1 MADTDVA
8 AFGQPGSTSVPWRTE
23 AALAGARLEPL
34 PRLRGWLH
42 AIATPVVLTASVVL
56 VALAPDAPVRVGA
69 AVFTGCA
76 LANFAV
82 SATMHLGHWQP
93 REALLIRRLDHACI
107 FTSIAGSYTPFALLM
122 LSGWRSTVLLVIS
135 WVGAGLGVTFRLAWP
150 TAPRSLCVA
159 IYVALGWAGVVF
171 IPEFARFTP
180 YAVPVLLV
188 VGVVLYTVGGL
199 VYAWR
204 RPNPI
209 PGWIGFHEVFHAL
222 SIAGF
227 AAHYAA
233 LVIAIGS
240 LR

>member
-1 MADTDVA
+1 
-8 AFGQPGSTSVPWRTE
+8 
-23 AALAGARLEPL
+23 
-34 PRLRGWLH
+34 
-42 AIATPVVLTASVVL
+42 
-56 VALAPDAPVRVGA
+56 
-69 AVFTGCA
+69 
-76 LANFAV
+76 
-82 SATMHLGHWQP
+82 
-93 REALLIRRLDHACI
+93 
-107 FTSIAGSYTPFALLM
+107 M
-122 LSGWRSTVLLVIS
+122 LSGWRSTLLLVIS

-150 TAPRSLCVA
+150 TAPRSLCVP

-180 YAVPVLLV
+180 YAVPVLLGL
-188 VGVVLYTVGGL
+188 GVVLYTAGGL

-209 PGWIGFHEVFHAL
+209 PGWVGFHEVFHAL

-233 LVIAIGS
+233 LLIAIGS